1 MEWYEG
7 LKALLGIAVF
17 AVPVVMLVLI
27 GIYVVLMP
35 CGFLAGL
42 VLRLGEP
49 TREGAHERKV
59 SHQS

>member
-1 MEWYEG
+1 MEWFEG

-35 CGFLAGL
+35 CSFLAGL
-42 VLRLGEP
+42 ILRLTEP
-49 TREGAHERKV
+49 TRENARETKV
-59 SHQS
+59 SQQS